1 MSRASPRCPTRARK
15 PDAGHRSP
23 ETIAL
28 LPRGDADRDP
38 ARGDAAG
45 PLALLDRPAGLE
57 GRPWRHPEDAFGE
70 RRPFRTVRGPPP
82 GLASGGSVSDPSNT
96 PCAALMPSA
105 PRRPLP
111 PA

>member
-1 MSRASPRCPTRARK
+1 MSRASRRSPTRARK

-45 PLALLDRPAGLE
+45 PLALLDRSAGLE
-57 GRPWRHPEDAFGE
+57 GRPWRHPEDALGE
-70 RRPFRTVRGPPP
+70 RRPFRTVKRRSPGPAAREPPP
-82 GLASGGSVSDPSNT
+82 RPRRTPGPRPRPPPPPNT
-96 PCAALMPSA
+96 PGP
-105 PRRPLP
+105 
-111 PA
+111 

>member
-1 MSRASPRCPTRARK
+1 MSRASRRSPTRVRK

-23 ETIAL
+23 ETVAL
-28 LPRGDADRDP
+28 LPGGDADRDP

-57 GRPWRHPEDAFGE
+57 GRPWRHPEDALGE
-70 RRPFRTVRGPPP
+70 RRPFRTVKRGSP
-82 GLASGGSVSDPSNT
+82 GFGSGGLPDPSST
-96 PCAALMPSA
+96 PCAALMPPA